1 MNSSMRPGD
10 DPNDTLVHGPVK
22 SKKSE
27 IKHRG
32 SWSKQ
37 IDFFLTL
44 CGGSVGL
51 GNVWRFP
58 YLCYK
63 HGGGAFLV
71 PYFLCVVLGGI
82 PLLVIEIGI
91 GQFTGQG
98 PITAWTM
105 LAPLF
110 KGIGVACL
118 VVESLINTYYV
129 VIMAWG
135 LYYLFW
141 SFKAVLPY
149 STCDNEWNTRCCLA
163 ANDVRNVNA
172 TSSLDNDTAYDLVDD
187 VISPT
192 LNTSEECGNETTSPT
207 VEFWNRKVLQ
217 IHLSEGIHDIGHL
230 NWHLLLCL
238 ILAWIIVYFCIC
250 KGVKS
255 SGKVVYFTVPFPYIL
270 LTILLVRAVTLPN
283 ALEGI
288 IFYLK
293 PDLSKLKNSQV
304 WLDAATQIFFSNSLG
319 QGVLVALGS
328 YNRKTHNFVRDTL
341 LYSAINSAT
350 SIYAGFVIFAVL
362 GFMSGVQ
369 GKPVADVA
377 SSGPGL
383 GFIAYPEA
391 ITQTPL
397 STLWAIL
404 FFLTLL
410 LLGIDSQFVCVE
422 GFITT
427 VVDLYPK
434 TLLRGYRRE
443 MFCAAVC
450 AFYCILAIPVV
461 TNGGM
466 YIFQLF
472 DYYSCSGFVLL
483 WIAIFESTVI
493 GWVYG
498 GRRFMENVTAMTGM
512 KWISPYMIFSWMFA
526 TPIFAGT
533 IFLYSLVAY
542 EPLKYENEYTYPG
555 WGYFIGIMMAVSSMV
570 TIPIFIFYQLI
581 FKSQGSLRQR
591 WNALTTAS
599 IQDFQRSLD
608 EKNEEMVG
616 LKILEVR

>member
-1 MNSSMRPGD
+1 MTSSMTPEDSKD
-10 DPNDTLVHGPVK
+10 DTPYQDEVK
-22 SKKSE
+22 YKKSD
-27 IKHRG
+27 IKDRG
-32 SWSKQ
+32 SWTKQ

-71 PYFLCVVLGGI
+71 PYFLCVILGGI

-98 PITAWTM
+98 PITAWNM
-105 LAPLF
+105 ISPLF

-118 VVESLINTYYV
+118 VVESFLNTYYV

-141 SFKAVLPY
+141 SFRAVLPY
-149 STCDNEWNTRCCLA
+149 STCDNEWNTPCCMVANAAAKVNTTSSDNVTVYEL
-163 ANDVRNVNA
+163 ANDMTNSRM
-172 TSSLDNDTAYDLVDD
+172 
-187 VISPT
+187 
-192 LNTSEECGNETTSPT
+192 NTSVECGNETTSPT

-217 IHLSEGIHDIGHL
+217 IHLSEGIHDIGNV
-230 NWHLLLCL
+230 NWHLVLCL
-238 ILAWIIVYFCIC
+238 ILAWICIYLCIC

-270 LTILLVRAVTLPN
+270 LTILLIRAVTLPN
-283 ALEGI
+283 AIDGI

-293 PDLSKLKNSQV
+293 PDLTKLRNSQV

-328 YNRKTHNFVRDTL
+328 YNKKTHNFVRDTL

-350 SIYAGFVIFAVL
+350 SLYAGFVIFAVL

-369 GKPVADVA
+369 GKAVGDVA

-410 LLGIDSQFVCVE
+410 FLGIDSQFVCVE

-450 AFYCILAIPVV
+450 AVYCILAIPVV

-498 GRRFMENVTAMTGM
+498 GRRFMRSVAAMTGM
-512 KWISPYMIFSWMFA
+512 GWITRYMVFSWMFA
-526 TPIFAGT
+526 TPLFAGT
-533 IFLYSLVAY
+533 IFLYSLVSYQPLTY
-542 EPLKYENEYTYPG
+542 EDEYIYPW
-555 WGYFIGIMMAVSSMV
+555 WGYTIGIMMAVASMIN
-570 TIPIFIFYQLI
+570 IPIFIIYQLI
-581 FKSQGSLRQR
+581 FKSQGSLKQR
-591 WNALTTAS
+591 WIALTTPS
-599 IQDFQRSLD
+599 IPDYETSMDKKEVELLEF
-608 EKNEEMVG
+608 
-616 LKILEVR
+616 EVR